1 MVTACHRFMKTKP
14 FPEAMTSFILS
25 DTYMRKLC
33 CNTLSVM
40 LIMAFLLCFHELFNS
55 SSNGVK
61 TERIGIDFL

>member
-40 LIMAFLLCFHELFNS
+40 LIMTFLLCFSRTFQLLFVWS
-55 SSNGVK
+55 QDQ
-61 TERIGIDFL
+61 ILQD